1 MFKILGFVLFI
12 VATFGII
19 ACGDSSSTS
28 GPDSNNIS
36 CKSVVLEDTVITTQK
51 SSSGK
56 TIKTLAIVGDSI
68 TEVSQIFYYDD
79 DIKKIF
85 IDNCEETPLQKCGK
99 DNITVYSAAKP
110 RGSKTIDSLA
120 IADRLIRVE
129 SSGNWE
135 EYRREDFGRLSR
147 NIPWI
152 SMYR

>member
-85 IDNCEETPLQKCGK
+85 IDNCEESPLQKCGK

-120 IADRLIRVE
+120 IAEKKACND
-129 SSGNWE
+129 
-135 EYRREDFGRLSR
+135 YLSAKMAK
-147 NIPWI
+147 N
-152 SMYR
+152 